1 MPASSR
7 PGVWPAGLVL
17 LGLLVAGPSAAVSAR
32 EPAAGAPEARPAQ
45 SIPSPRVRA
54 EAAIIFDP
62 ETGNAVWELNARE
75 PRPIASITKVMTAML
90 FLDGGQDL
98 DRDVVIS
105 RRDVQRAS
113 TTYLRRGERVSLRDL
128 VHLALVASDNVAA
141 RVLARASRWGTKR
154 FISRMN
160 AMAAELGLEQTRF
173 TDPSGLH
180 EGNVSSA
187 HDVSRLIAAAGRQP
201 EIARIIRK
209 RSHRI
214 RTSRQNRVV
223 RNTNRL
229 LDTRSDVVGGKTGYI
244 NEAGYCLATLI
255 RVGDRAVI
263 GGGAGRPLER
273 GPVPGDAPARGLAGE
288 AGQAAA
294 RAFRLMSRGPLP
306 TLPQPGV
313 AGSRIR
319 VQRGFLPRAVG
330 EPRRRP
336 PWKG

>member
-1 MPASSR
+1 MPDLTGPVTSGTRHRVPGPPARGAR
-7 PGVWPAGLVL
+7 PRGIVLSALVL
-17 LGLLVAGPSAAVSAR
+17 GCLTAVLPAPLSAGA
-32 EPAAGAPEARPAQ
+32 PAAGGEAAAAAQ
-45 SIPSPRVRA
+45 GVPSPRVRA
-54 EAAIIFDP
+54 AAAIVFDP
-62 ETGNAVWELNARE
+62 ATGDALWELNARE

-90 FLDGGQDL
+90 FLEQEPDL
-98 DRDVVIS
+98 SRDVVIS
-105 RRDVQRAS
+105 RRDVRRAS

-187 HDVSRLIAAAGRQP
+187 HDVSRLIAAAGREP
-201 EIARIIRK
+201 EIARIMRK

-214 RTSRQNRVV
+214 STSRQSRVV

-229 LDTRSDVVGGKTGYI
+229 LDSRSDIVGGKTGYI

-255 RVGDRAVI
+255 RVGDRAVSVVVL
-263 GGGAGRPLER
+263 GARSNAGRFQETGRLVDWLTR
-273 GPVPGDAPARGLAGE
+273 RARVLLSPAAD
-288 AGQAAA
+288 
-294 RAFRLMSRGPLP
+294 
-306 TLPQPGV
+306 
-313 AGSRIR
+313 
-319 VQRGFLPRAVG
+319 
-330 EPRRRP
+330 
-336 PWKG
+336 

>member
-1 MPASSR
+1 MPEPTGPVTSGRRSRASAASAR
-7 PGVWPAGLVL
+7 PGGVVLAALVL
-17 LGLLVAGPSAAVSAR
+17 ACLTAVL
-32 EPAAGAPEARPAQ
+32 PAPLSAGAPAESAEAAASVQ
-45 SIPSPRVRA
+45 GVPSPRVRA
-54 EAAIIFDP
+54 AAAIVFDP
-62 ETGNAVWELNARE
+62 VTGDALWELNARE

-90 FLDGGQDL
+90 FLEQEPDL
-98 DRDVVIS
+98 SRDVVIS
-105 RRDVQRAS
+105 RRDVRRAS

-187 HDVSRLIAAAGRQP
+187 HDVSRLIAAAGREP
-201 EIARIIRK
+201 EIARIMRK

-214 RTSRQNRVV
+214 STSRQNRVV

-229 LDTRSDVVGGKTGYI
+229 LDSRPDVVGGKTGYI

-255 RVGDRAVI
+255 RVGDRAVSVVVL
-263 GGGAGRPLER
+263 GARSNAGRFQETRRLVDWLTR
-273 GPVPGDAPARGLAGE
+273 RARVLLSPAAD
-288 AGQAAA
+288 
-294 RAFRLMSRGPLP
+294 
-306 TLPQPGV
+306 
-313 AGSRIR
+313 
-319 VQRGFLPRAVG
+319 
-330 EPRRRP
+330 
-336 PWKG
+336 

>member
-1 MPASSR
+1 MR
-7 PGVWPAGLVL
+7 RTRLRGVVLTTALVL
-17 LGLLVAGPSAAVSAR
+17 GCLTAGPPARLSARASAAA
-32 EPAAGAPEARPAQ
+32 EAAAPAQ
-45 SIPSPRVRA
+45 GVPSPRVRA
-54 EAAIIFDP
+54 EAAIVFDP
-62 ETGNAVWELNARE
+62 ATGDALWELNARE

-90 FLDGGQDL
+90 FLEQEPDL
-98 DRDVVIS
+98 SRDVVIS
-105 RRDVQRAS
+105 RRDVRRAS

-128 VHLALVASDNVAA
+128 VHLALIASDNVAA

-187 HDVSRLIAAAGRQP
+187 HDVSRLIAAAGGQP

-229 LDTRSDVVGGKTGYI
+229 LDSRSDVVGGKTGYI

-255 RVGDRAVI
+255 RVGDRAVSVVVL
-263 GGGAGRPLER
+263 GARSNAGRFQETRRLVDWLTR
-273 GPVPGDAPARGLAGE
+273 RARVLLSPAAD
-288 AGQAAA
+288 
-294 RAFRLMSRGPLP
+294 
-306 TLPQPGV
+306 
-313 AGSRIR
+313 
-319 VQRGFLPRAVG
+319 
-330 EPRRRP
+330 
-336 PWKG
+336 

>member
-1 MPASSR
+1 V
-7 PGVWPAGLVL
+7 GVALF
-17 LGLLVAGPSAAVSAR
+17 GLLAAAQPVELSAR
-32 EPAAGAPEARPAQ
+32 SPAAGAPEARLSQ

-62 ETGNAVWELNARE
+62 VTGNAVWELNARE

-90 FLDGGQDL
+90 FLEQEPDL
-98 DRDVVIS
+98 SRDVVIS
-105 RRDVQRAS
+105 RRDVRRAS

-128 VHLALVASDNVAA
+128 LHLALVSSDNVAA
-141 RVLARASRWGTKR
+141 RVLARASPWGTKR

-160 AMAAELGLEQTRF
+160 ALAAELGLEQTRF

-201 EIARIIRK
+201 RIARIIRK

-214 RTSRQNRVV
+214 RTSRQNRVI

-229 LDTRSDVVGGKTGYI
+229 LDTRPDVVGGKTGFI

-255 RVGDRAVI
+255 RVGDRAVSVVVL
-263 GGGAGRPLER
+263 GARSNAGRFRETRRLADWLSNR
-273 GPVPGDAPARGLAGE
+273 GRALLTPAD
-288 AGQAAA
+288 
-294 RAFRLMSRGPLP
+294 
-306 TLPQPGV
+306 
-313 AGSRIR
+313 
-319 VQRGFLPRAVG
+319 
-330 EPRRRP
+330 
-336 PWKG
+336 

>member
-1 MPASSR
+1 V
-7 PGVWPAGLVL
+7 GVALF
-17 LGLLVAGPSAAVSAR
+17 GLLAAAQPVELSAR
-32 EPAAGAPEARPAQ
+32 SPAAGAPEARLSQ

-62 ETGNAVWELNARE
+62 VTGNAVWELNARE

-90 FLDGGQDL
+90 FLEQEPDL
-98 DRDVVIS
+98 SRDVVIS
-105 RRDVQRAS
+105 RRDVRRAS

-128 VHLALVASDNVAA
+128 LHLALVASDNVAA
-141 RVLARASRWGTKR
+141 RVLARASPWGTKR

-160 AMAAELGLEQTRF
+160 ALAAELGLEQTRF

-201 EIARIIRK
+201 RIARIIRK

-214 RTSRQNRVV
+214 RTSRQSRVV

-229 LDTRSDVVGGKTGYI
+229 LDTRPDVVGGKTGFI

-255 RVGDRAVI
+255 RVGDRAVSVVVL
-263 GGGAGRPLER
+263 GARSNAGRFRETRRLADWLSNR
-273 GPVPGDAPARGLAGE
+273 GRALLTPAD
-288 AGQAAA
+288 
-294 RAFRLMSRGPLP
+294 
-306 TLPQPGV
+306 
-313 AGSRIR
+313 
-319 VQRGFLPRAVG
+319 
-330 EPRRRP
+330 
-336 PWKG
+336 

>member
-1 MPASSR
+1 MPAAR
-7 PGVWPAGLVL
+7 PGVVVRAALVL
-17 LGLLVAGPSAAVSAR
+17 ACLTALSAPLS
-32 EPAAGAPEARPAQ
+32 AGAPPSGVEAAASVQ
-45 SIPSPRVRA
+45 GVPSPRVRA
-54 EAAIIFDP
+54 AAAIVFDP
-62 ETGNAVWELNARE
+62 ATGDALWELNARE

-90 FLDGGQDL
+90 FLEQEPDL
-98 DRDVVIS
+98 SRDVVIS
-105 RRDVQRAS
+105 QRDVRRAS

-187 HDVSRLIAAAGRQP
+187 HDVSRLIAAAGSRP

-214 RTSRQNRVV
+214 RTSRQDRVV

-229 LDTRSDVVGGKTGYI
+229 LDSRPDVMGGKTGYI

-255 RVGDRAVI
+255 RVGDRAVSVVVL
-263 GGGAGRPLER
+263 GARSNAGRFRETGRLVDWLTR
-273 GPVPGDAPARGLAGE
+273 RARVLLAPAAD
-288 AGQAAA
+288 
-294 RAFRLMSRGPLP
+294 
-306 TLPQPGV
+306 
-313 AGSRIR
+313 
-319 VQRGFLPRAVG
+319 
-330 EPRRRP
+330 
-336 PWKG
+336 

>member
-1 MPASSR
+1 MRGAR
-7 PGVWPAGLVL
+7 PRRLVVTALVL
-17 LGLLVAGPSAAVSAR
+17 GCLAAAP
-32 EPAAGAPEARPAQ
+32 PAPLSAGAPAGG
-45 SIPSPRVRA
+45 A
-54 EAAIIFDP
+54 EAAAAAQGVPSPSVRAAAAIVLDP
-62 ETGNAVWELNARE
+62 VTGDALWELNARE

-90 FLDGGQDL
+90 FLEQEPDL
-98 DRDVVIS
+98 SRDVVIS
-105 RRDVQRAS
+105 QRDVRRAS

-187 HDVSRLIAAAGRQP
+187 HDVSRLIAAAGREP
-201 EIARIIRK
+201 EIARIMRK

-214 RTSRQNRVV
+214 STSRQSRVV

-229 LDTRSDVVGGKTGYI
+229 LDSRSDVVGGKTGYI

-255 RVGDRAVI
+255 RVGDRAVSVVVL
-263 GGGAGRPLER
+263 GARSNAGRFRETGRLVDWLTRR
-273 GPVPGDAPARGLAGE
+273 GRVLLAPAAD
-288 AGQAAA
+288 
-294 RAFRLMSRGPLP
+294 
-306 TLPQPGV
+306 
-313 AGSRIR
+313 
-319 VQRGFLPRAVG
+319 
-330 EPRRRP
+330 
-336 PWKG
+336 

>member
-1 MPASSR
+1 MAVASAPR
-7 PGVWPAGLVL
+7 VWPAGVAL
-17 LGLLVAGPSAAVSAR
+17 LGLLTAGQPVELYAR
-32 EPAAGAPEARPAQ
+32 GPAAGAPAARPAQ

-62 ETGNAVWELNARE
+62 LTGNSVWELNARE

-90 FLDGGQDL
+90 FLEQEPDL
-98 DRDVVIS
+98 SRDVVIS
-105 RRDVQRAS
+105 RRDVRSAS

-128 VHLALVASDNVAA
+128 LHLALVASDNVAA
-141 RVLARASRWGTKR
+141 RVLARASPWGTRR

-160 AMAAELGLEQTRF
+160 ALAAEFGLEQTRF

-201 EIARIIRK
+201 RIAQIIRK

-214 RTSRQNRVV
+214 RTSRQNRVI

-229 LDTRSDVVGGKTGYI
+229 LDTRPDVMGGKTGFI

-255 RVGDRAVI
+255 RVGDRAVSVVVL
-263 GGGAGRPLER
+263 GARSNAGRFRETRRLADWLSNR
-273 GPVPGDAPARGLAGE
+273 GRALLTPPTRSLRRGAALPPAR
-288 AGQAAA
+288 
-294 RAFRLMSRGPLP
+294 
-306 TLPQPGV
+306 
-313 AGSRIR
+313 
-319 VQRGFLPRAVG
+319 
-330 EPRRRP
+330 RR
-336 PWKG
+336 

>member
-1 MPASSR
+1 MPA
-7 PGVWPAGLVL
+7 ALV
-17 LGLLVAGPSAAVSAR
+17 LGLLAAGPPAELS
-32 EPAAGAPEARPAQ
+32 AAGAAGAASSAQ
-45 SIPSPRVRA
+45 GIPSPRVRA

-62 ETGNAVWELNARE
+62 ATGDALWELNARE

-90 FLDGGQDL
+90 FLEQEPDL
-98 DRDVVIS
+98 SRDVVIS
-105 RRDVQRAS
+105 RRDVRRAS

-128 VHLALVASDNVAA
+128 VHLALIASDNVAA

-187 HDVSRLIAAAGRQP
+187 HDVSRLIAAAGHQP

-214 RTSRQNRVV
+214 RTSRQSLVV

-229 LDTRSDVVGGKTGYI
+229 LDSRPAVVGGKTGYI

-255 RVGDRAVI
+255 RVGDRAVSVVVL
-263 GGGAGRPLER
+263 GARSNAGRFRETRRLLDWLTDR
-273 GPVPGDAPARGLAGE
+273 ARVLLAPAD
-288 AGQAAA
+288 
-294 RAFRLMSRGPLP
+294 
-306 TLPQPGV
+306 
-313 AGSRIR
+313 
-319 VQRGFLPRAVG
+319 
-330 EPRRRP
+330 
-336 PWKG
+336 

>member
-1 MPASSR
+1 MR
-7 PGVWPAGLVL
+7 
-17 LGLLVAGPSAAVSAR
+17 AA
-32 EPAAGAPEARPAQ
+32 
-45 SIPSPRVRA
+45 
-54 EAAIIFDP
+54 AAIVFDP
-62 ETGNAVWELNARE
+62 VTGDALWELNARE

-90 FLDGGQDL
+90 FLEQEPDL
-98 DRDVVIS
+98 SRDVVIS
-105 RRDVQRAS
+105 RRDVRRAS

-187 HDVSRLIAAAGRQP
+187 HDVSRLIAAAGREP
-201 EIARIIRK
+201 EIARIMRK

-214 RTSRQNRVV
+214 STSRQNRVV

-229 LDTRSDVVGGKTGYI
+229 LDSRPDVVGGKTGYI

-255 RVGDRAVI
+255 RVGDRAVSVVVL
-263 GGGAGRPLER
+263 GARSNAGRFRETRRLVDWLTR
-273 GPVPGDAPARGLAGE
+273 RARVLLSPAAD
-288 AGQAAA
+288 
-294 RAFRLMSRGPLP
+294 
-306 TLPQPGV
+306 
-313 AGSRIR
+313 
-319 VQRGFLPRAVG
+319 
-330 EPRRRP
+330 
-336 PWKG
+336 

>member
-1 MPASSR
+1 MPEFAGPVTSGWRCRVPAASVRRAR
-7 PGVWPAGLVL
+7 PGIVVRAALVLACLTAGLPAPL
-17 LGLLVAGPSAAVSAR
+17 SAGA
-32 EPAAGAPEARPAQ
+32 PAAGAEAAPVQ
-45 SIPSPRVRA
+45 GIPSPRVRA
-54 EAAIIFDP
+54 AAAIVFDP
-62 ETGNAVWELNARE
+62 STGDALWELNARE

-90 FLDGGQDL
+90 FLEQEPDL
-98 DRDVVIS
+98 SRDVVIS
-105 RRDVQRAS
+105 RRDVRRAS
-113 TTYLRRGERVSLRDL
+113 TTYLRPGERVSLRDL

-187 HDVSRLIAAAGRQP
+187 HDVSRLIAAAGSQP

-214 RTSRQNRVV
+214 RTSRQTRVV

-229 LDTRSDVVGGKTGYI
+229 LDSRSDVVGGKTGYI

-255 RVGDRAVI
+255 RIGDRAVSVVVL
-263 GGGAGRPLER
+263 GARSNAGRFQETGRLVDWLTR
-273 GPVPGDAPARGLAGE
+273 RARVLLSPAAD
-288 AGQAAA
+288 
-294 RAFRLMSRGPLP
+294 
-306 TLPQPGV
+306 
-313 AGSRIR
+313 
-319 VQRGFLPRAVG
+319 
-330 EPRRRP
+330 
-336 PWKG
+336 

>member
-1 MPASSR
+1 MPASSMS
-7 PGVWPAGLVL
+7 GVWPAGLVL
-17 LGLLVAGPSAAVSAR
+17 LGLLAAGPPVGLSAR
-32 EPAAGAPEARPAQ
+32 EPAAGAPGARPAQ

-54 EAAIIFDP
+54 AAAIIFDP
-62 ETGNAVWELNARE
+62 ATGNAVWELNARE

-90 FLDGGQDL
+90 FLEDGPDL
-98 DRDVVIS
+98 DRDVVVS
-105 RRDVQRAS
+105 RRDVRSAS

-187 HDVSRLIAAAGRQP
+187 HDVSRLIAAAGRHP
-201 EIARIIRK
+201 GIARIIRT

-214 RTSRQNRVV
+214 RTSRQNRVI

-229 LDTRSDVVGGKTGYI
+229 LDTRPDVVGGKTGYI
-244 NEAGYCLATLI
+244 NEAGYCLAALVK
-255 RVGDRAVI
+255 VGDRAVSVVVL
-263 GGGAGRPLER
+263 GARSNAGRFQETRRLADWLAGR
-273 GPVPGDAPARGLAGE
+273 ARILLAPAAD
-288 AGQAAA
+288 
-294 RAFRLMSRGPLP
+294 
-306 TLPQPGV
+306 
-313 AGSRIR
+313 
-319 VQRGFLPRAVG
+319 
-330 EPRRRP
+330 
-336 PWKG
+336 

>member
-1 MPASSR
+1 MRGAR
-7 PGVWPAGLVL
+7 PGGAALAALVIACLGAALPAPLS
-17 LGLLVAGPSAAVSAR
+17 AGAPGAGA
-32 EPAAGAPEARPAQ
+32 EPAASVQGV
-45 SIPSPRVRA
+45 PSPRVRA
-54 EAAIIFDP
+54 AAAIVFDP
-62 ETGNAVWELNARE
+62 ATGDALWELNARE

-90 FLDGGQDL
+90 FLEQEPDL
-98 DRDVVIS
+98 SRDVVIS
-105 RRDVQRAS
+105 RRDVRRAS

-187 HDVSRLIAAAGRQP
+187 HDVSRLIAAAGGQP

-229 LDTRSDVVGGKTGYI
+229 LDSRPDVMGGKTGYI

-255 RVGDRAVI
+255 RVGDRAVSVVVL
-263 GGGAGRPLER
+263 GARSNAGRFRETGRLVDWLTRR
-273 GPVPGDAPARGLAGE
+273 GRALLAPAAD
-288 AGQAAA
+288 
-294 RAFRLMSRGPLP
+294 
-306 TLPQPGV
+306 
-313 AGSRIR
+313 
-319 VQRGFLPRAVG
+319 
-330 EPRRRP
+330 
-336 PWKG
+336 

>member
-1 MPASSR
+1 MREARRGGFAPA
-7 PGVWPAGLVL
+7 ALL
-17 LGLLVAGPSAAVSAR
+17 LGCLAAVLPAPLSAGTPG
-32 EPAAGAPEARPAQ
+32 ETTGAAAAAQ
-45 SIPSPRVRA
+45 GVPSPRVRA
-54 EAAIIFDP
+54 AAAIVFDP
-62 ETGNAVWELNARE
+62 ATGDALWELNARE

-90 FLDGGQDL
+90 FLEQEPDL
-98 DRDVVIS
+98 SRDVVIS
-105 RRDVQRAS
+105 RRDVRRAS

-187 HDVSRLIAAAGRQP
+187 HDVSRLIAAAGREP
-201 EIARIIRK
+201 EIARIMRK

-214 RTSRQNRVV
+214 STSRQNRVV

-229 LDTRSDVVGGKTGYI
+229 LDSRRDVVGGKTGYI

-255 RVGDRAVI
+255 RVGDRAVSVVVL
-263 GGGAGRPLER
+263 GARSNAGRFRETRRLVDWLTSR
-273 GPVPGDAPARGLAGE
+273 ARVLLSPAD
-288 AGQAAA
+288 
-294 RAFRLMSRGPLP
+294 
-306 TLPQPGV
+306 
-313 AGSRIR
+313 
-319 VQRGFLPRAVG
+319 
-330 EPRRRP
+330 
-336 PWKG
+336 

>member
-1 MPASSR
+1 MPATSVRRAR
-7 PGVWPAGLVL
+7 PGVVVLAALVL
-17 LGLLVAGPSAAVSAR
+17 GCLIAVS
-32 EPAAGAPEARPAQ
+32 PAPLSAGAPAESGETAAPAQ
-45 SIPSPRVRA
+45 AVPSPRVRA
-54 EAAIIFDP
+54 AAAIVFDP
-62 ETGNAVWELNARE
+62 VTGDALWELNARE

-90 FLDGGQDL
+90 FLEQEPDL
-98 DRDVVIS
+98 SRDVVIS
-105 RRDVQRAS
+105 RRDVRRAS

-128 VHLALVASDNVAA
+128 VHLALIASDNVAA

-187 HDVSRLIAAAGRQP
+187 HDVSRLIAAAGAQS

-229 LDTRSDVVGGKTGYI
+229 LDSRPDVVGGKTGYI

-255 RVGDRAVI
+255 RVGDRAVSVVVL
-263 GGGAGRPLER
+263 GARSNAGRFRETGRLLDWLTRRARVLLSP
-273 GPVPGDAPARGLAGE
+273 PAD
-288 AGQAAA
+288 
-294 RAFRLMSRGPLP
+294 
-306 TLPQPGV
+306 
-313 AGSRIR
+313 
-319 VQRGFLPRAVG
+319 
-330 EPRRRP
+330 
-336 PWKG
+336 